1 MATATYKPKD
11 LTKILRPYSGEW
23 VALSADGQRL
33 AGHGPTPEVALKQAH
48 KKGERN
54 PILMG
59 APDKHWGSYIL

>member
-1 MATATYKPKD
+1 VTYKPRD
-11 LTKILRPYSGEW
+11 LTKILRPFGGEW
-23 VALSADGQRL
+23 VALSSDQQRV
-33 AGHGPTPEVALKQAH
+33 AGHGPTPEAALKQAH

>member
-11 LTKILRPYSGEW
+11 LTNILRPYAGQW
-23 VALSADGQRL
+23 VALSSDQQRV

-59 APDKHWGSYIL
+59 APDKQWGSYIL